1 MWPLSAP
8 PPDTFNTIL
17 ITSLGEEMQASVRS
31 HFYTILKPAQ
41 NKSPYL
47 LSPPTRK
54 GHHTKSAI
62 KELTEHNTIT
72 FKTAVTHTQS
82 KKRSYFKWQLGIKCS
97 HYCTWAPQF
106 PPPHFTLAPLQILSR
121 DTLCLS
127 CLSKTLLNLVLPY
140 FPTSI
145 NFKNKLLKRL
155 CFTYINFH
163 PSHSSTLWCPVCCN
177 TT

>member
-1 MWPLSAP
+1 MFIHSFSTHRAMRVMVAGYQTMIQLLYRRKNRHCDPNTHISPQNTSMWPLSAP

-62 KELTEHNTIT
+62 KELTTEHNTIT

-82 KKRSYFKWQLGIKCS
+82 KKRSYFK
-97 HYCTWAPQF
+97 
-106 PPPHFTLAPLQILSR
+106 
-121 DTLCLS
+121 
-127 CLSKTLLNLVLPY
+127 
-140 FPTSI
+140 
-145 NFKNKLLKRL
+145 
-155 CFTYINFH
+155 
-163 PSHSSTLWCPVCCN
+163 
-177 TT
+177 